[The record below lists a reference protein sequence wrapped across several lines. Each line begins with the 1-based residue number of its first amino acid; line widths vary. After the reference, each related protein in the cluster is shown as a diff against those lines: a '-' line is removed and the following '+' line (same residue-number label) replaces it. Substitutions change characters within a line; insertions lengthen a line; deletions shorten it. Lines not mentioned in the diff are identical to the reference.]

1 MADKV
6 NPNQT
11 GSYNFLP
18 RFYRSDANKKFIQAT
33 IDQLVQP
40 GTVKKINGYIGRQ
53 NSKATVG
60 PDLFIKAPSENRQDY
75 QLEPGITVKDSLD
88 NVTFFKDYQ
97 DYINQLGVFGSNTS
111 NHAILNSQEFY
122 SWNPHIDWDKIVNFQ
137 NYYWLP
143 NGPDLVKI
151 AGQQQEIVSTYTV
164 SLESQFDS
172 YEYVFTPNGLSRN
185 PTLRLFRGQ
194 TYIFDIA
201 SPGNPFSIKT
211 KRTSGSLDRYQ
222 TFDFNQFAIESG
234 TLTITIPF
242 DSPDVLYYVSESN
255 IDVGGVIQILSIDE
269 NTFIDVAADIVGKKT
284 YTLPSGD
291 KLTNGMLVKF
301 IGNVSPETYATSQ
314 FYVDGVGTA
323 ITLISKDSL
332 ELVSSYTLTESILFD
347 STAFDTDPFSDAT
360 SLASSIDYHVINR
373 SSLDKNPWTRYN
385 RWFHKDAIELSAK
398 INGNIA
404 KLDQNNRAIRP
415 ILEFD
420 AGLKL
425 FNYGTHAIR
434 DVELVDNFTIDV
446 FSTIEGAFGYNI
458 DGVPL
463 ANGQR
468 ILFTA
473 DTDSLV
479 QNKIFKV
486 EFIDVL
492 NLNSGSRQIHLVL
505 EDEPVDGDTVLV
517 KNGKINKGSSYW
529 FNGSVWNLSQ
539 QKYTTNQPPLFDIV
553 DNNSNSF
560 GDTTIYNGSTFK
572 GTKLFSYK
580 QGTGT
585 ADASLGF
592 ALSYKNINNIGDII
606 FNFNI
611 LTDAFQYKEISTV
624 IDAKTDTGYLMTISP
639 ATGIV
644 SYGNGWKTSLVTNV
658 QAAIRIYKN
667 SNKTNNFDIDIFEDA
682 SNLNDLQVRVYVNGI
697 RLDTNLWQIVSNLS
711 YKTVVLNTDIK
722 LTDILTIK
730 SYARQPINSNGY
742 YEIPINLQNN
752 PLNGTMA
759 DFTLG
764 EVIDHVSSI
773 VDNLPEFTGRFP
785 GASNLRDLGNVSAF
799 GTKFVQHSGPLSLSM
814 YHITSQSSN
823 AIRAV
828 EQARDDYSAFKR
840 NFISVIDTLSF
851 EFIDDTIAHVNAIL
865 KAINKDKPVT
875 GPYYFSDMTGCSA
888 YIVNHYNVIDY
899 RIKTYPV
906 TTVFDLV
913 ELSNRAVYVYLNDN
927 QLLYRKD
934 YDFSDQGFVVIK
946 AEIQNDDT
954 ISVYEYDST
963 DGCFIPQTPTKLG
976 IWPKYEPKIYRDT
989 TLNTDGDPAGRW
1001 MIQGHD
1007 GSHIL
1012 AYEDYRDDLILE
1024 LEKRIYNNIKIEY
1037 DPTIFDITDI
1047 LPSYIRETEFSLK
1060 EFNEIL
1066 SPQFYKWTS
1075 LVDRDFTKPLS
1086 FDKTNPLSF
1095 NYKEYVSPDG
1105 QFLPGY
1111 WRGIYRWIYDTD
1123 RPNICPWE
1131 MLGITVEPEWW
1142 QDVYG
1147 PAPYTS
1153 DNLIMWEDISKGLL
1167 KEPGKPPVELKKY
1180 IRTFLLDHIPVN
1192 NMGQLTDPFSSG
1204 FAQPPIMQSIRND
1217 FIFGDVSPVEAAW
1230 RRSSY
1235 YPFSFLISSLLLK
1248 PAQVFGL
1255 LLDRS
1260 RVIRNLTGQ
1269 LVYKDTGLRVTP
1281 SSILLPSTYTSTTRV
1296 QTSGIVN
1303 YIIDYILKDNLKS
1316 YSNYSYDLKNVFAQ
1330 LSYRIGAFTSKEKF
1344 NLLLDSR
1351 TPTAVGSVF
1360 VPPEDYNIILN
1371 SSSPIKKVVYSGVI
1385 ITKLEAGFEVKGYT
1399 KTQPLFKYYAWT
1411 QSSGE
1416 INVGGISESYTS
1428 WTLGSTYTAGK
1439 IVLYSSRFYRVKVSH
1454 TATTDFDLKYYS
1466 ALAALPVNGGT
1477 TVVSRILW
1485 DRDET
1490 ITVPYGTIFRSIQ
1503 ETYDFLIGYGEWLKD
1518 QGFIFDEYNNNLSA
1532 ITNWETSAKEFLF
1545 WTTQKWS
1552 TGQDKWNDW
1561 NPGAEIPHQS
1571 IVRYNG
1577 DYYQSLVTQAPN
1589 SIFNE
1594 SKFIKLDGLSTV
1606 GSSVI
1611 SLSPAAAKLTFATD
1625 LCVVEDIKN
1634 AFNGYEIYQVDGSPI
1649 ADAFIDSYR
1658 EDNAVSYTPRGQDG
1672 IFGASFYLIQKE
1684 QVVLLNNTTIF
1695 GDTVYNQESGY
1706 RQERIKVSG
1715 YVTINWNGSFSAPGF
1730 IFDQA
1735 KVSDWQPWT
1744 DYPLGEVVKYKEFY
1758 YSALTSLTGSLKFE
1772 STKWIKLATEP
1783 KPELL
1788 PNWTYKAAQFEDFYS
1803 LDSDNFDSG
1812 QQKMA
1817 QHLVGYQKR
1826 QYLEN
1831 IIQDDVSEFKFY
1843 QGMIAEKGTQNS
1855 LNKLFD
1861 VLSAEGQESL
1871 KFYEEWA
1878 IRVGQYGASSAFEN
1892 IEFNLD
1898 ESLFKNNPQGIELV
1912 QTVNSDTMDFIIRQ
1926 TPNDIYLKPLG
1937 YNNNPW
1943 PIVSNYKPYLRT
1955 AGFVRQDE
1963 VKVVLKTIDDI
1974 VNENIN
1980 DYVNGDYVWVGFEGR
1995 EWNVYRYTPYQA
2007 SVANATYTPGTT
2019 TLTIEM
2025 DRIVDLPVGSYIG
2038 VETGT
2043 FPGFYKIDSID
2054 ANLIKIVSKITGWVP
2069 YVANSY
2075 IRIFSLTTQLANHI
2089 DDIDSVLTKERLPN
2103 ELVWTKDS
2111 GDGKWATLR
2120 YNTVYSKSE
2129 IVNSFAVEGELFG
2142 RNMSINENGNVLV
2155 VSDTSGQLSLYTRAV
2170 PGVPWSKQD
2179 IIPVP
2184 LISADSPNPNLL
2196 EWANETSAFS
2206 VDGAWL
2212 AVGSPRSGSASTF
2225 YKGVYTGSSYSAGD
2239 LVKDNIDNKIYQAL
2253 VTTATQPSTTP
2264 LLWKEASLIE
2274 TSVDG
2279 TETGPVGQGVVTLFF
2294 KNSIGLYSLITTF
2307 TSPTPTMNEYF
2318 GSNLAFGNGVLFIT
2332 AANSTGRVYQ
2342 LDYDTRTK
2350 ATAFYN
2356 PVGSTGTTIKV
2367 DSTAGIESGMNI
2379 SGIGFTQNQEVI
2391 QVINS
2396 TTLKLSATPDGDP
2409 FGKLQFTVADWAY
2422 HDTTGINEG
2431 VSAGALFGNSLA
2443 VSKDSSTL
2451 VVSAPG
2457 TTQVGKVFVY
2467 KKISGSYTRTQTIT
2481 GTDVKFGNS
2490 ITVSDSGTYLGIS
2503 SILFDGELI
2512 DQGQVLVYTFS
2523 GSLYLS
2529 PVSITNTNPEQSELF
2544 GTKISFM
2551 NDYKTL
2557 VVYSASA
2564 DVVNPWILED
2574 NTTFDDNTTTFYLAK
2589 NIDSGRVD
2597 VYDKYANTWIFGE
2610 SMVSE
2615 LNSSDGYGYSIT
2627 VGANTIFISAPYAL
2641 DGLIKSG
2648 RIFTYGKKADTYSW
2662 NTLHKETDKIDL
2674 TQIKSAFLY
2683 NKTTNKLIT
2692 YLDVVD
2698 PGQGKIP
2705 GPAEQEIKFKTFYDP
2720 AVYSV
2725 GNSTV
2730 TVDDGIAWKKTQVG
2744 MLWWDLRTAKFI
2756 DSAVTDDSVYRNS
2769 TWNTLFP
2776 YASIDIYEWVET
2788 KLLPDEWNKLAD
2800 TEVGLAQGVSGV
2812 SLYGNTVYSL
2822 IKKYDTVGKIFK
2834 NTYYYWIKNKKTI
2847 PNTLDRHMSAQDV
2860 SSLIGNSR
2868 GQGYKYLALT
2878 SSNSFSLVN
2887 AKNDLENTDVVLSV
2901 EYWIAEHSNQNIHS
2915 QWKIVNDS
2923 NDTTLPATV
2932 EQKWIDS
2939 LCGKDTAGRLVPD
2952 PALPPKIKYGIENRP
2967 RQGMFI
2973 NRFEALKQFI
2983 ERINAA
2989 LITVQISGQ
2998 RDFNLLQSYEAEPSI
3013 NTGLYDTVLDTDAEL
3028 RFANVGSFLAPVV
3041 TPVVL
3046 NGAIVGINVVSSGR
3060 GYVIAP
3066 YFDIMGSGH
3075 GAKVRG
3081 IINIKGQITGAEIIN
3096 AGYGY
3101 NDDTT
3106 MSVRNY
3112 AVLVHSDT
3120 QALNS
3125 WSIYAYSPTT
3135 KVWSRLRSQSY
3146 DTRKY
3151 WSYTDWYDSGYSS
3164 YSVVDYSIET
3174 FSNLNALR
3182 VSIGQTVK
3190 IRTTSSGTWFILEKY
3205 ANSTSIDW
3213 TQSYKVVAQQ
3223 RGTIQFSSSLYLFT
3237 NTTYGYDG
3245 ELFDASIFDNSAST
3259 ELRNIIVSLKD
3270 KILTDTL
3277 KQTYLDLFFSSVR
3290 YAMSE
3295 QTYLDWI
3302 FKTSFIKAQHNV
3314 GELHQPSNYK
3324 NDNLED
3330 FEAYIA
3336 EVKPYRTQIREYI
3349 SNYTKLEPADLLVSD
3364 FDLQPAYE
3372 NGSITVVNANV
3383 VDDKLVYSNAN
3394 LNTYPWK
3401 NWLDNSSYNIT
3412 TIEIID
3418 NGSDYYLEPVVRFIS
3433 NSGSGAKARAFI
3445 SNGRV
3450 NRIVLLDPG
3459 TGYLSAPTI
3468 LIEGGLNLG
3477 GTSARAVAIIGNGT
3491 VRSQLIKMKFDRIT
3505 RTYFITQLEETETFI
3520 GTGSKLQ
3527 FALKWSPDI
3536 RVGKASVTVNGIDVL
3551 RDEYKLS
3558 KTKSTAKGYTSYNGS
3573 LILQSAP
3580 ASGAVVSVTYLKD
3593 WALLN
3598 AADRI
3603 QYYYNPETGQLGKDL
3618 SQLMTGVD
3626 YGGVIVDGLGFNV
3639 SQGWDS
3645 VPYFSER
3652 WDSVDPTF
3660 DDFITTTGAG
3670 DTEWQLQYVP
3680 AVNEQINIYHIPVG
3694 GTPIRLD
3701 DPYYGTPQQTNPL
3714 AIMLPII
3721 STGISSTFDA
3731 NTYDIAI
3738 PGTYVVGVGDT
3749 IIIRRSTSDGSIK
3762 PQEKDYDTALAGGDL
3777 AYSSATGLRAED
3789 ILVDGDG
3796 FVTPTSSPATE
3807 EVVPGQV
3814 FDSMAIKVFDKQY
3827 SASAKIDI
3835 DSQRADGSTLRFN
3848 LKQVPNSSQAI
3859 IVKVVDINSSVLQI
3873 VGVDYTV
3880 DYKDQQIVFVNP
3892 PYANKIVSIFTFG
3905 FSGENI
3911 LDIDYFEG
3919 NGTTLEFVTRAP
3931 WLTSLTSAVY
3941 INGMPAIYEA
3951 FKTDNTYDSPNRVG
3965 IRFGAAPDS
3974 GDLVTFV
3981 IVAGAEQ
3988 TFALTK
3994 TERILADGRE
4004 NINPGTL
4011 LPNGTSTYELV
4022 NKVGDALPMESN
4034 MIVRVDQQIL
4044 KGPTNSYYPIKSNR
4058 LTYVID
4064 PNRFAPYSLDVDQIF
4079 VFVDGNILE
4088 VGRDYTV
4095 DLSAI
4100 SVKIT
4105 RAVYDLYR
4113 NKKLIVNIKQE
4124 QGYTYVPAGGVNPT
4138 RIIFSDVYD
4147 NTNLIEVISS
4157 YKHDILDIERTNI
4170 TVNNTLSIT
4179 PDTVEYYA
4187 YAGITG
4193 GTIVLDRTVLSDS
4206 YVWITKNGLLL
4217 VPNIDYILTED
4228 KQVVKLTEHAY
4239 NGDEFQVITYSSNV
4253 LSAGIA
4259 YMQFKDMLNRDHF
4272 KRLSLNKQTQLV
4284 QPLRYNDLTIT
4295 VQDASNFDIPNP
4307 LKNKPGIVEIRGE
4320 RIEYF
4325 TINHNVED
4333 DIWVLGQL
4341 RRATLGTGAPMVHPI
4356 TSYVQ
4361 DIGPS
4366 ETIPYNNKVL
4376 AEQIISDGTT
4386 VVPVSFIPK
4395 LYPIKDAVTHE
4406 VLRQV
4411 PADVEVFVGGY
4422 PVDSEWAQGVSYTV
4436 GTIVTVGSYTYRCT
4450 TAHTSSL
4457 VFLNDSSKWQ
4467 FFIGN
4472 IRLRKDSYKVYNA
4485 NLAPDSP
4492 EGDITFAPEFAVNGT
4507 TAVINLTTP
4516 LQVGTQVT
4524 VVRRSGISWDSA
4536 VNLLDDNNSVASF
4549 LKATPGIWYV
4559 DNNKYENGPQGSSTF
4574 DSGAGTLDS
4583 INTTFDRG

>member
-33 IDQLVQP
+33 VDQLVQP
-40 GTVKKINGYIGRQ
+40 GTVKKVNGYIGRQ
-53 NSKATVG
+53 NSKATSG
-60 PDLFIKAPSENRQDY
+60 TDLFIQAASDERQHY
-75 QLEPGITVKDSLD
+75 QLEPGLTVKDPLD

-111 NHAILNSQEFY
+111 NHSILNSQEFY
-122 SWNPHIDWDKIVNFQ
+122 SWNPHIDWDKFVNFQ

-143 NGPDLVKI
+143 NGPDVIKI
-151 AGQQQEIVSTYTV
+151 AGQQQAIESTYTV
-164 SLESQFDS
+164 SLESEFNS

-194 TYIFDIA
+194 TYTFDIN

-211 KRTSGSLDRYQ
+211 KRSSGTLDRYH
-222 TFDFNQFAIESG
+222 TFDFNQAAIETG

-242 DSPDVLYYVSESN
+242 DAPDVLYYVSESD
-255 IDVGGVIQILSIDE
+255 IDVGGVIQILSIDQ
-269 NTFIDVAADIVGKKT
+269 NTFIDVNAEIIGKKT
-284 YTLPSGD
+284 YKLPSGD
-291 KLTNGMLVKF
+291 SLSNGMLVKF
-301 IGNVSPETYATSQ
+301 IGNVSPESYAASEY
-314 FYVDGVGTA
+314 YVEGVGTA
-323 ITLISKDSL
+323 ITLVDKNSL
-332 ELVSSYTLTESILFD
+332 ELISSYTLTESILFD
-347 STAFDTDPFSDAT
+347 STSFDTQPFSDAT

-373 SSLDKNPWTRYN
+373 SSVDKNPWTRYN
-385 RWFHKDAIELSAK
+385 RWFHKDAIEVSAK

-404 KLDQNNRAIRP
+404 RLDQNNRAIRP
-415 ILEFD
+415 ILEFN

-425 FNYGTHAIR
+425 FNFGTRAIR
-434 DVELVDNFTIDV
+434 DVDLVDNFTTDV
-446 FSTIEGAFGYNI
+446 FSIIEGTLGYNI

-479 QNKIFKV
+479 KNKIFKV
-486 EFIDVL
+486 EFLDLLHI
-492 NLNSGSRQIHLVL
+492 NSGSRQIHLVL
-505 EDEPVDGDTVLV
+505 EDEPTENDTVLV
-517 KNGKINKGSSYW
+517 KDGKINKGFSYW
-529 FNGSVWNLSQ
+529 FDGAAWNSAQ
-539 QKYTTNQPPLFDIV
+539 QKYTTNQAPLFDIV
-553 DNNSNSF
+553 DDNKISLGN
-560 GDTTIYNGSTFK
+560 TATYTGSSFK

-611 LTDAFQYKEISTV
+611 LTDTFQYKEVATI
-624 IDAKTDTGYLMTISP
+624 INAKIDTGYLTTVSP

-644 SYGNGWKTSLVTNV
+644 SYGNGWKKSVAKNV
-658 QAAIRIYKN
+658 QAAVRIYKN
-667 SNKTNNFDIDIFEDA
+667 SNKTNNFDIDIFEDVSA
-682 SNLNDLQVRVYVNGI
+682 LSDLQVKVYINGI
-697 RLDTNLWQIVSNLS
+697 RLDPAQWQVVSNVS
-711 YKTVVLNTDIK
+711 YKTVVLNNDIA
-722 LTDILTIK
+722 LTDVLTIK
-730 SYARQPINSNGY
+730 AYARQPVNGNGY

-752 PLNGTMA
+752 PLNGPMN

-764 EVIDHVSSI
+764 EVIDHVGSI
-773 VDNLPEFTGRFP
+773 VDNLPTFNGNFP
-785 GASNLRDLGNVSAF
+785 GASNLRDLGDVSDL

-814 YHITSQSSN
+814 YHITSHSSN
-823 AIRAV
+823 VIRGV

-840 NFISVIDTLSF
+840 NFVSIIDNLGVDF
-851 EFIDDTIAHVNAIL
+851 VNDTIAHVNAIL
-865 KAINKDKPVT
+865 KAINKDKPTT
-875 GPYYFSDMTGCSA
+875 GPYYFSDMVGCSA

-906 TTVFDLV
+906 TSVFDITK
-913 ELSNRAVYVYLNDN
+913 LSHRAVYVYLNN
-927 QLLYRKD
+927 IQLIYGKD
-934 YDFSDQGFVVIK
+934 YEFSDQGFVVIK

-976 IWPKYEPKIYRDT
+976 IWPKYEPKIYIDT
-989 TLNTDGDPAGRW
+989 TLNVPNGRL

-1007 GSHIL
+1007 GSHVL
-1012 AYEDYRDDLILE
+1012 AYGDYRDDLILE
-1024 LEKRIYNNIKIEY
+1024 LEKRIFNNIKIEY

-1047 LPSYIRETEFSLK
+1047 APSYIRETEFNLT

-1095 NYKEYVSPDG
+1095 NYREYVSPDG
-1105 QFLPGY
+1105 RFLPGY
-1111 WRGIYRWIYDTD
+1111 WRGIYRWVYDTD

-1131 MLGITVEPEWW
+1131 MLGITIEPTWW

-1153 DNLIMWEDISKGLL
+1153 DNLVMWEDISKGLL
-1167 KEPGKPPVELKKY
+1167 KEPGKPAVELKKY
-1180 IRTFLLDHIPVN
+1180 IRSFLLDNIPVN
-1192 NMGQLTDPFSSG
+1192 EVGDLLDPFATG
-1204 FAQPPIMQSIRND
+1204 FAQPPVMQSIRND
-1217 FIFGDVSPVEAAW
+1217 FVFGDVSPVEAAW
-1230 RRSSY
+1230 RRSSH
-1235 YPFSFLISSLLLK
+1235 YPFSFLITALLLK
-1248 PAQVFGL
+1248 PAQIFGL

-1260 RVIRNLTGQ
+1260 RVVRNLTGQ
-1269 LVYKDTGLRVTP
+1269 LVYKDTGLRITP
-1281 SSILLPSTYTSTTRV
+1281 SSIVLPSTYTSTTRI

-1303 YIIDYILKDNLKS
+1303 YIVDYILKDNLKS
-1316 YSNYSYDLKNVFAQ
+1316 YASYSYDLKNIFAQ

-1351 TPTAVGSVF
+1351 TPTSVGSVF

-1371 SSSPIKKVVYSGVI
+1371 SSSPVKKVIYSGVI
-1385 ITKLEAGFEVKGYT
+1385 ITKLDAGFEVKGYS
-1399 KTQPLFKYYAWT
+1399 KTYPLFKYYAWT
-1411 QSSGE
+1411 QSGGE
-1416 INVGGISESYTS
+1416 INVGGISESYTT
-1428 WTLGSTYTAGK
+1428 WTSGATYTGGK
-1439 IVLYSSRFYRVKVSH
+1439 IILHTGRFYRVKVSH
-1454 TATTDFDLKYYS
+1454 TATADFDLQYYS
-1466 ALAALPVNGGT
+1466 ALASLPINGGQT
-1477 TVVSRILW
+1477 AVSRIRW
-1485 DRDET
+1485 DRDDA
-1490 ITVPYGTIFRSIQ
+1490 ITVPYGTIFRSVQ
-1503 ETYDFLIGYGEWLKD
+1503 ETYDFLVGYGEWLKD
-1518 QGFIFDEYNNNLSA
+1518 QGFIFDDYNSNLTA

-1561 NPGAEIPHQS
+1561 NPNAEIPLHT

-1577 DYYQSLVTQAPN
+1577 DYYQSLVTQSPN
-1589 SIFNE
+1589 SIFDE
-1594 SKFIKLDGLSTV
+1594 SKFVKLEGLSTV

-1611 SLSPAAAKLTFATD
+1611 SLSPSAAKLTFSTN
-1625 LCVVEDIKN
+1625 LCVVEDIRN
-1634 AFNGYEIYQVDGSPI
+1634 SFNGYEVYQVDGSPI

-1695 GDTVYNQESGY
+1695 GDTIYNQESGY

-1715 YVTINWNGSFSAPGF
+1715 YVTTGWNGSFSAPGF

-1735 KVSDWQPWT
+1735 KISDWQPWT

-1758 YSALTSLTGSLKFE
+1758 YSALSSLTGSLKFE
-1772 STKWIKLATEP
+1772 STNWIKLANKPT
-1783 KPELL
+1783 PELL
-1788 PNWTYKAAQFEDFYS
+1788 PNWTYKAAQFQDFYS
-1803 LDSDNFDSG
+1803 LDSDNFDAG

-1843 QGMIAEKGTQNS
+1843 QGMITEKGTQNS

-1878 IRVGQYGASSAFEN
+1878 VRVGQYGASSAFEN

-1912 QTVNSDTMDFIIRQ
+1912 QTINPDNIDFIIRQ

-1937 YNNNPW
+1937 YNSNPW
-1943 PIVSNYKPYLRT
+1943 PLVSDYTPYLRS

-1963 VKVVLKTIDDI
+1963 VKVVLKSIDDI
-1974 VNENIN
+1974 VNENVAN
-1980 DYVNGDYVWVGFEGR
+1980 YANGDYVWVGFEGR
-1995 EWNVYRYTPYQA
+1995 EWNVYRYTPYNA
-2007 SVANATYTPGTT
+2007 YVVNATYTSSTSV
-2019 TLTIEM
+2019 LTIQM
-2025 DRIVDLPVGSYIG
+2025 DRLVTLPVGSYIG

-2054 ANLIKIVSKITGWVP
+2054 ASSINIIVNIPGWKP
-2069 YVANSY
+2069 YVDGTY
-2075 IRIFSLTTQLANHI
+2075 IRIFSLRTQLAEHI
-2089 DDIDSVLTKERLPN
+2089 DDIDNVLTKERLPN
-2103 ELVWTKDS
+2103 ELVWTKNS
-2111 GDGKWATLR
+2111 GDGKWATLQ
-2120 YNTVYSKSE
+2120 YNTVYSQSE
-2129 IVNSFAVEGELFG
+2129 IINSFPVDGALFG
-2142 RNMSINENGNVLV
+2142 RNVSTNQDANVML
-2155 VSDTSGQLSLYTRAV
+2155 VSDTSGQMSLYGKAV
-2170 PGVPWSKQD
+2170 PGVPWTKKD
-2179 IIPVP
+2179 IIPAP
-2184 LISADSPNPNLL
+2184 LISAAQPNPNSP
-2196 EWANETSAFS
+2196 EQVNEISIFS
-2206 VDGAWL
+2206 PDGAWL
-2212 AVGSPRSGSASTF
+2212 AIGSPRAGSASTF
-2225 YKGVYTGSSYSAGD
+2225 YKGTYNGSSYVAGN
-2239 LVKDNIDNKIYQAL
+2239 LVKDSINNKIYKAL
-2253 VTTATQPSTTP
+2253 ATTNTQPSTHP
-2264 LLWKEASLIE
+2264 LFWKEASLIE
-2274 TSVDG
+2274 TSLDG
-2279 TETGPVGQGVVTLFF
+2279 TETGPDGQGVVTLFF
-2294 KNSIGLYSLITTF
+2294 KNSIGLYSLISTF
-2307 TSPTPTMNEYF
+2307 TSPSPTMNENF
-2318 GSNLAFGNGVLFIT
+2318 GSNMSFGSNVLFIT
-2332 AANSTGRVYQ
+2332 AGDDTGRVYQ
-2342 LDYDTRTK
+2342 LDYATRVN

-2356 PVGSTGTTIKV
+2356 PVGSLGTTIKV
-2367 DSTAGIESGMNI
+2367 DSTVGIEPGMNI
-2379 SGIGFTQNQEVI
+2379 SGIGFTKNQEVVEI
-2391 QVINS
+2391 INS
-2396 TTLKLSATPDGDP
+2396 TTLKISEAPDGDP
-2409 FGKLQFTVADWAY
+2409 FGKLQFTVTGWAY
-2422 HDTTGINEG
+2422 HNTVGFNQG
-2431 VSAGALFGNSLA
+2431 VSSGALFGDSLT

-2457 TTQVGKVFVY
+2457 ITQVGQVFVY
-2467 KKISGSYTRTQTIT
+2467 KNTGGPFTLSQTIT
-2481 GTDVKFGNS
+2481 GADTKFGNS
-2490 ITVSDSGTYLGIS
+2490 ITISDSATYLAIS
-2503 SILFDGELI
+2503 SIRYDGDLI
-2512 DQGQVLVYTFS
+2512 DQGEILVYNYD
-2523 GSLYLS
+2523 GSQYSS

-2557 VVYSASA
+2557 VVYSSTA
-2564 DVVNPWILED
+2564 DNTNQWLLKD
-2574 NTTFDDNTTTFYLAK
+2574 NTTFDDSTTTFYLAK

-2610 SMVSE
+2610 SLVSDLTSAE
-2615 LNSSDGYGYSIT
+2615 GYGYSLA
-2627 VGANTIFISAPYAL
+2627 VGSNTIFISAPYAM
-2641 DGLIKSG
+2641 DGMIKSG
-2648 RIFTYGKKADTYSW
+2648 RIFTYSKKADTYSW
-2662 NTLHKETDKIDL
+2662 NVLHKETDKVDL
-2674 TQIKSAFLY
+2674 TKIKSAFLY

-2698 PGQGKIP
+2698 PVQGKIP

-2720 AVYSV
+2720 AVYSL
-2725 GNSTV
+2725 GDSTV
-2730 TVDDGIAWKKTQVG
+2730 TVDDGIAWKKSQVG

-2756 DSAVTDDSVYRNS
+2756 DSAVTDDPVYRNS

-2788 KLLPDEWNKLAD
+2788 KLLPAEWNKLAD
-2800 TEVGLAQGVSGV
+2800 TEIGLAQGVSGT
-2812 SLYGNTVYSL
+2812 SLYGNNVYS
-2822 IKKYDTVGKIFK
+2822 IVKTYDTVGKIFK
-2834 NTYYYWIKNKKTI
+2834 NTYYYWVKNKKTI

-2860 SSLIGNSR
+2860 SSLISNTR

-2887 AKNDLENTDVVLSV
+2887 VKNDLMHTDVVLSV
-2901 EYWIAEHSNQNIHS
+2901 EYWIADHGTENIHS
-2915 QWKIVNDS
+2915 QWKIIND
-2923 NDTTLPATV
+2923 NIDTKLPATI

-2939 LCGKDTAGRLVPD
+2939 LCGKDLAGRLVPD
-2952 PALPPKIKYGIENRP
+2952 TALPPKIKYGIENRP
-2967 RQGMFI
+2967 RQGMFV

-2983 ERINAA
+2983 ERVNAA
-2989 LITVQISGQ
+2989 LIAVQISGQ
-2998 RDFNLLQSYEAEPSI
+2998 RDFNLLNSYEAEPSI
-3013 NTGLYDTVLDTDAEL
+3013 NTGLYDEVLDTDVEL
-3028 RFANVGSFLAPVV
+3028 RFANVGSFVAPVI
-3041 TPVVL
+3041 TPIIM
-3046 NGAIVGINVVSSGR
+3046 NGSIVDINVVSSGR
-3060 GYVIAP
+3060 GYFVAP
-3066 YFDIMGSGH
+3066 YIDVVGAGT
-3075 GAKVRG
+3075 GAKVRA
-3081 IINIKGQITGAEIIN
+3081 IINIKGQITGAKIVN

-3101 NDDTT
+3101 GDDTSL
-3106 MSVRNY
+3106 SVRNY
-3112 AVLVHSDT
+3112 SVLVHSDT
-3120 QALNS
+3120 QALSS
-3125 WSIYAYSPTT
+3125 WSIYGYNTST

-3151 WSYTDWYDSGYSS
+3151 WSYTDWYASGYSA

-3174 FSNLNALR
+3174 FSDLNALK

-3223 RGTIQFSSSLYLFT
+3223 NGTIQFSSTLYSFS
-3237 NTTYGYDG
+3237 NTTYGFDG
-3245 ELFDASIFDNSAST
+3245 ELFDASIYDNSAST
-3259 ELRNIIVSLKD
+3259 ELRNIIVSLKNN
-3270 KILTDTL
+3270 ILVDTL
-3277 KQTYLDLFFSSVR
+3277 KQTYLDLFFASVR

-3314 GELHQPSNYK
+3314 GELRQPSNYK
-3324 NDNLED
+3324 NDNLSD
-3330 FEAYIA
+3330 FESYIA

-3349 SNYTKLEPADLLVSD
+3349 SNYTRLEPAKLSVSD

-3372 NGSITVVNANV
+3372 NGAVTVVNAKV
-3383 VDDKLVYSNAN
+3383 VNEQLVYDDAN
-3394 LNTYPWK
+3394 LEAYPWK
-3401 NWLDNSSYNIT
+3401 NWLDNSSYQVT
-3412 TIEIID
+3412 SIELID
-3418 NGSDYYLEPVVRFIS
+3418 NGSDYHLEPVVRFIS
-3433 NSGSGAKARAFI
+3433 KSGSGAKARAFI
-3445 SNGRV
+3445 TNGRV

-3459 TGYLSAPTI
+3459 SGYLSAPTI
-3468 LIEGGLNLG
+3468 LIEGGLNKG
-3477 GTSARAVAIIGNGT
+3477 GTAAKAVAIIGNGA

-3520 GTGSKLQ
+3520 GTGSRLQ
-3527 FALKWSPDI
+3527 FSLKWSPDV
-3536 RVGKASVTVNGIDVL
+3536 RVGKSSVTVNGIDVL
-3551 RDEYKLS
+3551 RDDYKLA

-3573 LILQSAP
+3573 LILTSAP
-3580 ASGAVVSVTYLKD
+3580 AKGSVVSVTYLKD

-3618 SQLMTGVD
+3618 AQLMTGVD

-3660 DDFITTTGAG
+3660 DDFITTVHAN
-3670 DTEWQLQYVP
+3670 DTHWQLQYVP
-3680 AVNEQINIYHIPVG
+3680 AQNEQINIYHIPLN

-3701 DPYYGTPQQTNPL
+3701 DPHYGTPQQTNQL

-3721 STGISSTFDA
+3721 STGISSTPDA
-3731 NTYDIAI
+3731 NTYDISI
-3738 PGTYVVGVGDT
+3738 PGTYHVGEGDT

-3762 PQEKDYDTALAGGDL
+3762 PQEKDYDTALAGGDM

-3789 ILVDGDG
+3789 IIVDGDG

-3814 FDSMAIKVFDKQY
+3814 FDAMAIKVFDKPY
-3827 SASAKIDI
+3827 SASANIDI
-3835 DSQRADGSTLRFN
+3835 DSHRADGSTVRFN

-3859 IVKVVDINSSVLQI
+3859 IVKVVDVNSSILQT

-3905 FSGENI
+3905 FSGQNI

-3919 NGTTLEFVTRAP
+3919 NGKTLEFVTRAP
-3931 WLTSLTSAVY
+3931 WIKNLTSAVY
-3941 INGMPAIYEA
+3941 VNGIPAVSEI

-3965 IRFGAAPDS
+3965 IRFGTAPDS

-3981 IVAGAEQ
+3981 IVAGSEQ

-3994 TERILADGRE
+3994 TEVILADGRE
-4004 NINPGTL
+4004 NTDPVTH

-4022 NKVGDALPMESN
+4022 NKVGDALPAESN
-4034 MIVRVDQQIL
+4034 MLVRVDQQIL
-4044 KGPTNSYYPIKSNR
+4044 KGPTNSYYIIKSNR

-4064 PNRFAPYSLDVDQIF
+4064 PNRFAPYTLDVADIF
-4079 VFVDGNILE
+4079 VFVEGTILE
-4088 VGRDYTV
+4088 VGTDYTV
-4095 DLSAI
+4095 DLSVI
-4100 SVKIT
+4100 SVKINRRT
-4105 RAVYDLYR
+4105 YDLYKG
-4113 NKKLIVNIKQE
+4113 KKLVVNIKQK
-4124 QGYTYVPAGGVNPT
+4124 QGYTYVPASGINPAK
-4138 RIIFSDVYD
+4138 IIFSNVYN
-4147 NTNLIEVISS
+4147 NTNHIEVISS

-4170 TVNNTLSIT
+4170 TVNNELTIT

-4193 GTIVLDRTVLSDS
+4193 GTIVLDKTVISDS
-4206 YVWITKNGLLL
+4206 YVWITKNGSLL
-4217 VPNIDYILTED
+4217 VPNIDYILSED
-4228 KQVVKLTEHAY
+4228 KQVIKLTENAY
-4239 NGDEFQVITYSSNV
+4239 NADEFQIITYSSNV
-4253 LSAGIA
+4253 LRAGIA

-4284 QPLRYNDLTIT
+4284 QPLKYNDITIK

-4307 LKNKPGIVEIRGE
+4307 AKNKPGIIEIRGE

-4325 TINHNVED
+4325 TINH
-4333 DIWVLGQL
+4333 DIQNDVWVLGQL
-4341 RRATLGTGAPMVHPI
+4341 RRATLGTGAPLVHPI

-4366 ETIPYNNKVL
+4366 ETIPYNNKVI

-4386 VVPVSFIPK
+4386 VVPVSFVPK
-4395 LYPIKDAVTHE
+4395 LYPIKDSVTHR

-4422 PVDSEWAQGVSYTV
+4422 PVDSEWAQGIVYTI

-4450 TAHTSSL
+4450 TAHTSSS
-4457 VFLNDSSKWQ
+4457 VFLNDSSNWQ

-4485 NLAPDSP
+4485 NIAPDSP
-4492 EGDITFAPEFAVNGT
+4492 EGDVNFDPEFAVDGT

-4516 LQVGTQVT
+4516 LVAGTQVT
-4524 VVRRSGISWDSA
+4524 VVRRSGIAWDST
-4536 VNLLDDNNSVASF
+4536 VNLLEDNNSVAEF

-4559 DNNKYENGPQGSSTF
+4559 DNNKYENGQQGSSTF

>member
-33 IDQLVQP
+33 VDQLVQP
-40 GTVKKINGYIGRQ
+40 GTVKKVNGYIGRQ
-53 NSKATVG
+53 NSKATSG
-60 PDLFIKAPSENRQDY
+60 ADLFVQAASDERQHY
-75 QLEPGITVKDSLD
+75 QLEPGLTVKDPLD

-97 DYINQLGVFGSNTS
+97 DYINQLGVFGSNIS
-111 NHAILNSQEFY
+111 NHSILNSQEFY
-122 SWNPHIDWDKIVNFQ
+122 SWNPHIDWDKFVNFQ

-143 NGPDLVKI
+143 NGPDVIKI
-151 AGQQQEIVSTYTV
+151 AGQQQAIESTYTV
-164 SLESQFDS
+164 SLESEFNS

-194 TYIFDIA
+194 TYTFDIN

-211 KRTSGSLDRYQ
+211 KRSSGTLDRYH
-222 TFDFNQFAIESG
+222 TFDFNQAAIETG

-242 DSPDVLYYVSESN
+242 DAPNVLYYVSESD
-255 IDVGGVIQILSIDE
+255 IDVGGVIQILSIDQ
-269 NTFIDVAADIVGKKT
+269 NTFIDVNAEIIGKKT
-284 YTLPSGD
+284 YKLPSGD
-291 KLTNGMLVKF
+291 SLSNGMLVKF
-301 IGNVSPETYATSQ
+301 IGNVSPELYSGSEY
-314 FYVDGVGTA
+314 YVEGVGTA
-323 ITLISKDSL
+323 ITLIDKNSL
-332 ELVSSYTLTESILFD
+332 ELISSYTLTESILFD
-347 STAFDTDPFSDAT
+347 STSFDTQPFSDAT

-385 RWFHKDAIELSAK
+385 RWFHKDAIEISAK

-404 KLDQNNRAIRP
+404 RLDQNNRAIRP
-415 ILEFD
+415 ILEFN

-425 FNYGTHAIR
+425 FNFGTRAIR
-434 DVELVDNFTIDV
+434 DIDLVDNFTTDV
-446 FSTIEGAFGYNI
+446 FSTIEGTFGYNI
-458 DGVPL
+458 DGVSL

-479 QNKIFKV
+479 KNKIFKV
-486 EFIDVL
+486 EFLDLLHI
-492 NLNSGSRQIHLVL
+492 NSGSRQIHLVL
-505 EDEPVDGDTVLV
+505 EDEPNENDTVIV
-517 KNGKINKGSSYW
+517 KDGKTNKGFSYW
-529 FNGSVWNLSQ
+529 FDGSAWHSAQ
-539 QKYTTNQPPLFDIV
+539 QKYTTNQAPLFDIV
-553 DNNSNSF
+553 DDNKISLGNSA
-560 GDTTIYNGSTFK
+560 TYTGSSFK

-580 QGTGT
+580 QGTGI

-592 ALSYKNINNIGDII
+592 ALSHKNINNIGDII

-611 LTDAFQYKEISTV
+611 LTDTFQYKEVATIV
-624 IDAKTDTGYLMTISP
+624 NAKIDTGYLTTVSP

-644 SYGNGWKTSLVTNV
+644 SYGNGWKKSIAKNV
-658 QAAIRIYKN
+658 QAAVRIYKN
-667 SNKTNNFDIDIFEDA
+667 SNKTNNFDIDIFEDVSA
-682 SNLNDLQVRVYVNGI
+682 LSDLKVKVYINGI
-697 RLDTNLWQIVSNLS
+697 RLDPAQWQVVSNVS
-711 YKTVVLNTDIK
+711 YKTVVLNNDIA
-722 LTDILTIK
+722 LTDVLTIK
-730 SYARQPINSNGY
+730 AYARQPINTNGY

-752 PLNGTMA
+752 PLNGSMQ

-773 VDNLPEFTGRFP
+773 VDNLSDFNGNFP
-785 GASNLRDLGNVSAF
+785 GASNLRDLGDVSAL

-823 AIRAV
+823 VIRAI

-840 NFISVIDTLSF
+840 NFVSIVDKLGVDF
-851 EFIDDTIAHVNAIL
+851 VDDTIAHVNSIL
-865 KAINKDKPVT
+865 KAINKDKPT
-875 GPYYFSDMTGCSA
+875 TSPYYFSDMIGCSA

-906 TTVFDLV
+906 TSVFDITK
-913 ELSNRAVYVYLNDN
+913 LSHRAVYVYLNST
-927 QLLYRKD
+927 QLIYGKD
-934 YDFSDQGFVVIK
+934 YEFSDQGFVVIK
-946 AEIQNDDT
+946 AEIHNDDT

-976 IWPKYEPKIYRDT
+976 IWPKYEPKIYLDT
-989 TLNTDGDPAGRW
+989 TLNTPNGRL

-1007 GSHIL
+1007 GSHVL
-1012 AYEDYRDDLILE
+1012 AYGDYRDDLILE
-1024 LEKRIYNNIKIEY
+1024 LEKRIFNNIKVDY

-1047 LPSYIRETEFSLK
+1047 APSYIRETEFNLT

-1095 NYKEYVSPDG
+1095 NWREYTSPDG
-1105 QFLPGY
+1105 RFLPGY
-1111 WRGIYRWIYDTD
+1111 WRGIYRWVYDTD

-1131 MLGITVEPEWW
+1131 MLGITIEPTWW

-1147 PAPYTS
+1147 PAPYTR
-1153 DNLIMWEDISKGLL
+1153 DNLVMWEDISKGLL
-1167 KEPGKPPVELKKY
+1167 KEPGKPAVELKKY
-1180 IRTFLLDHIPVN
+1180 IRSFLLENIPVN
-1192 NMGQLTDPFSSG
+1192 EVGDLLDPFASG
-1204 FAQPPIMQSIRND
+1204 FVQPPIMQSIRND
-1217 FIFGDVSPVEAAW
+1217 FVFGDVSPVETAW
-1230 RRSSY
+1230 RRSSH
-1235 YPFSFLISSLLLK
+1235 YPFSFLITSLLLK
-1248 PAQVFGL
+1248 PAQIFGL

-1260 RVIRNLTGQ
+1260 RVVRNLTGQ
-1269 LVYKDTGLRVTP
+1269 LVYKDTGLRLTP
-1281 SSILLPSTYTSTTRV
+1281 ATIVLPSTYTSTTRV

-1303 YIIDYILKDNLKS
+1303 YIVDYILKDNLKS
-1316 YSNYSYDLKNVFAQ
+1316 YTSYSYDLKNIFAQ

-1344 NLLLDSR
+1344 NFLLDSR
-1351 TPTAVGSVF
+1351 TPTSVGSVF

-1371 SSSPIKKVVYSGVI
+1371 SSSPVKKVIYSGVI
-1385 ITKLEAGFEVKGYT
+1385 ITKLDTGFEVKGYS
-1399 KTQPLFKYYAWT
+1399 KTFPLFKYYAWT
-1411 QSSGE
+1411 QSGGD
-1416 INVGGISESYTS
+1416 INVGGISESYTT
-1428 WTLGSTYTAGK
+1428 WTSGATYTGGK
-1439 IVLYSSRFYRVKVSH
+1439 IVLHSGRFYRVKVSH
-1454 TATTDFDLKYYS
+1454 TATADFDLQYYS
-1466 ALAALPVNGGT
+1466 ALASLPINGGQNA
-1477 TVVSRILW
+1477 VSRILW
-1485 DRDET
+1485 DREDAV
-1490 ITVPYGTIFRSIQ
+1490 TVPYGTIFRSVQ
-1503 ETYDFLIGYGEWLKD
+1503 ETYDFLVGYGEWLKD
-1518 QGFIFDEYNNNLSA
+1518 QGFIFDDYNNNLTA

-1561 NPGAEIPHQS
+1561 NPNSNIPVHA

-1577 DYYQSLVTQAPN
+1577 DYYQSLVTQDPN
-1589 SIFNE
+1589 PIFDE
-1594 SKFIKLDGLSTV
+1594 TKFIKLEGLSTV

-1611 SLSPAAAKLTFATD
+1611 SLSPAAAKLTFSTN
-1625 LCVVEDIKN
+1625 LCVVEDIRN
-1634 AFNGYEIYQVDGSPI
+1634 SFNGYEVYQVDGSPI

-1695 GDTVYNQESGY
+1695 GDTIYNQESGY

-1715 YVTINWNGSFSAPGF
+1715 YVTTGWNGSFSAPGF

-1735 KVSDWQPWT
+1735 KITDWQPWT
-1744 DYPLGEVVKYKEFY
+1744 DYSLGEVVKYKEFY
-1758 YSALTSLTGSLKFE
+1758 YGALSSLVGSLKFE
-1772 STKWIKLATEP
+1772 STNWIKLTK
-1783 KPELL
+1783 KPTPQLL

-1803 LDSDNFDSG
+1803 LDSDNFDAG

-1843 QGMIAEKGTQNS
+1843 QGMITEKGTQNS

-1878 IRVGQYGASSAFEN
+1878 VRVGQYGASSAFEN

-1912 QTVNSDTMDFIIRQ
+1912 QTINPDNIDFIIRQ
-1926 TPNDIYLKPLG
+1926 IPNDIYLKPLG
-1937 YNNNPW
+1937 YNSNPW
-1943 PIVSNYKPYLRT
+1943 PLVSNYTPYLRS

-1963 VKVVLKTIDDI
+1963 VKVVLKSIDNI
-1974 VNENIN
+1974 VNENVAN
-1980 DYVNGDYVWVGFEGR
+1980 YSNGDYVWVGFEGR
-1995 EWNVYRYTPYQA
+1995 EWNVYRYTPYNA
-2007 SVANATYTPGTT
+2007 SVVNVTYTSITN
-2019 TLTIEM
+2019 TLTIQM
-2025 DRIVDLPVGSYIG
+2025 DRLVTLPVGSYIG

-2054 ANLIKIVSKITGWVP
+2054 ASIINIIATIPGWSP
-2069 YVANSY
+2069 YISGTY
-2075 IRIFSLTTQLANHI
+2075 IRIFSLTSQLAEHI
-2089 DDIDSVLTKERLPN
+2089 DDIDTVLAKERLPN
-2103 ELVWTKDS
+2103 ELVWTKNS

-2120 YNTVYSKSE
+2120 YNTVYSQSE
-2129 IVNSFAVEGELFG
+2129 IINSFAVDGALFG
-2142 RNMSINENGNVLV
+2142 RNMSTNQDATVML
-2155 VSDTSGQLSLYTRAV
+2155 VSDTSGQMSLYGKAV
-2170 PGVPWSKQD
+2170 PGVPWTKKD
-2179 IIPVP
+2179 IIPAP
-2184 LISADSPNPNLL
+2184 LISAIQPTPNPP
-2196 EWANETSAFS
+2196 ESVNEISVFS
-2206 VDGAWL
+2206 SDGAWL
-2212 AVGSPRSGSASTF
+2212 AIGSPRASSASTF
-2225 YKGVYTGSSYSAGD
+2225 YKGLFNGSNYAVGN
-2239 LVKDNIDNKIYQAL
+2239 LVKDTLNSKIYKAL
-2253 VTTATQPSTTP
+2253 AATNTQPSTHP
-2264 LLWKEASLIE
+2264 LLWKEAGLIE
-2274 TSVDG
+2274 TSLDG
-2279 TETGPVGQGVVTLFF
+2279 TETGPSGQGVVTLFY
-2294 KNSIGLYSLITTF
+2294 KNSIGLYSLIATF
-2307 TSPTPTMNEYF
+2307 TSPSPTMNEKF
-2318 GSNLAFGNGVLFIT
+2318 GSNMAFGNDVLFIT
-2332 AANSTGRVYQ
+2332 AGNNTGKVYQ
-2342 LDYDTRTK
+2342 LDYATRVN

-2356 PVGSTGTTIKV
+2356 PVGSLGTTIKV
-2367 DSTAGIESGMNI
+2367 DSTVGVEPGMYIN
-2379 SGIGFTQNQEVI
+2379 GIGFTKNQEVVEI
-2391 QVINS
+2391 INS
-2396 TTLKLSATPDGDP
+2396 TTLKISQAPGSDP
-2409 FGKLQFTVADWAY
+2409 FGKLQFTVAGWAY
-2422 HDTTGINEG
+2422 HDTVGFNQG
-2431 VSAGALFGNSLA
+2431 VSSGALFGDSLA

-2457 TTQVGKVFVY
+2457 ITQVGQVFVY
-2467 KKISGSYTRTQTIT
+2467 KNTGGTFILSQTIT
-2481 GTDVKFGNS
+2481 GADTKFGNS
-2490 ITVSDSGTYLGIS
+2490 ITISDSATYLAIS
-2503 SILFDGELI
+2503 SIRYDGELI
-2512 DQGQVLVYTFS
+2512 DQGEILVYNYD
-2523 GSLYLS
+2523 GSQYSS
-2529 PVSITNTNPEQSELF
+2529 PVSIKNTNPEQSELF

-2557 VVYSASA
+2557 VVYSSTA
-2564 DVVNPWILED
+2564 DNTNPWLLKD
-2574 NTTFDDNTTTFYLAK
+2574 NTTFDDSTTTFYLAK

-2597 VYDKYANTWIFGE
+2597 VYDKYANTWLFGE
-2610 SMVSE
+2610 S
-2615 LNSSDGYGYSIT
+2615 LASDLTSAEGYGYSLA
-2627 VGANTIFISAPYAL
+2627 VGSDTIFISAPYAI
-2641 DGLIKSG
+2641 DGLVKSG
-2648 RIFTYGKKADTYSW
+2648 RIFVYSKQADTYSW
-2662 NTLHKETDKIDL
+2662 NVLHKETDKVDL
-2674 TQIKSAFLY
+2674 TKIKSAFLY

-2698 PGQGKIP
+2698 PVQGKIP

-2720 AVYSV
+2720 AVYSL
-2725 GNSTV
+2725 GDSTV
-2730 TVDDGIAWKKTQVG
+2730 TADDGIAWKKSQVG

-2756 DSAVTDDSVYRNS
+2756 DSAVTDDPVYRNS

-2788 KLLPDEWNKLAD
+2788 KLLPAEWNKLAD
-2800 TEVGLAQGVSGV
+2800 TEIGLAQGISGT
-2812 SLYGNTVYSL
+2812 SLYGNNVHSVVKT
-2822 IKKYDTVGKIFK
+2822 YDTVGKIFK
-2834 NTYYYWIKNKKTI
+2834 NTYYYWVKNKKTI
-2847 PNTLDRHMSAQDV
+2847 PNTSDRHMSAQDV
-2860 SSLIGNSR
+2860 SSLISNTR

-2887 AKNDLENTDVVLSV
+2887 VKNDLMHTDVVLSV
-2901 EYWIAEHSNQNIHS
+2901 EYWIADHGTENIHS
-2915 QWKIVNDS
+2915 QWKIIND
-2923 NDTTLPATV
+2923 NIDTKLPATI

-2939 LCGKDTAGRLVPD
+2939 LCGKDLAGRLVPD
-2952 PALPPKIKYGIENRP
+2952 TALPPKIKYGIENRP
-2967 RQGMFI
+2967 RQGMFV

-2983 ERINAA
+2983 ERVNTA
-2989 LITVQISGQ
+2989 LIAVQISGQ
-2998 RDFNLLQSYEAEPSI
+2998 RNFNLLNSYEAEPSI
-3013 NTGLYDTVLDTDAEL
+3013 NTGLYDEVLDTDSEL
-3028 RFANVGSFLAPVV
+3028 RFANVGSFVAPVI
-3041 TPVVL
+3041 TPTIV
-3046 NGAIVGINVVSSGR
+3046 NGSIVGVNVVSSGR
-3060 GYVIAP
+3060 GYFIAP
-3066 YFDIMGSGH
+3066 YIDIT
-3075 GAKVRG
+3075 GAGNAAKIKA
-3081 IINIKGQITGAEIIN
+3081 IINLKGQITGAKIIN

-3101 NDDTT
+3101 GDDTSL
-3106 MSVRNY
+3106 SVRSY
-3112 AVLVHSDT
+3112 SVLVHSDT
-3120 QALNS
+3120 QALGS
-3125 WSIYAYSPTT
+3125 WSIYGYNTST

-3151 WSYTDWYDSGYSS
+3151 WSYTDWYASGYSA

-3174 FSNLNALR
+3174 FSDLNALK

-3223 RGTIQFSSSLYLFT
+3223 NGTIQFSSTLYSFS
-3237 NTTYGYDG
+3237 NTTYGFDG
-3245 ELFDASIFDNSAST
+3245 ELFDASIYDNSAST
-3259 ELRNIIVSLKD
+3259 ELRNIIVSLKNN
-3270 KILTDTL
+3270 ILIDTL
-3277 KQTYLDLFFSSVR
+3277 KQTYLDLFFASVR

-3314 GELHQPSNYK
+3314 GELRQPSNYK
-3324 NDNLED
+3324 NDNLSD
-3330 FEAYIA
+3330 FESYIA

-3349 SNYTKLEPADLLVSD
+3349 SNYTRLEPAKLSVSD

-3372 NGSITVVNANV
+3372 NGTVAVVNAKVINEQ
-3383 VDDKLVYSNAN
+3383 LVYDDAN
-3394 LNTYPWK
+3394 LEIYPWK
-3401 NWLDNSSYNIT
+3401 NWLDNSSYQIT
-3412 TIEIID
+3412 SIEIID
-3418 NGSDYYLEPVVRFIS
+3418 NGANYHLEPVVRFVS
-3433 NSGSGAKARAFI
+3433 KSGSGAKARAFI
-3445 SNGRV
+3445 TNGRV
-3450 NRIVLLDPG
+3450 TRIVLLDPG
-3459 TGYLSAPTI
+3459 SGYLSAPTI
-3468 LIEGGLNLG
+3468 LIEGGLNKG
-3477 GTSARAVAIIGNGT
+3477 GTSAKAVAIIGNGA

-3505 RTYFITQLEETETFI
+3505 RTYFITQLEETETFV
-3520 GTGSKLQ
+3520 GTGSRLQ
-3527 FALKWSPDI
+3527 FALKWSPDV
-3536 RVGKASVTVNGIDVL
+3536 RVGKSSVTVNGIDVL
-3551 RDEYKLS
+3551 RDDYKLA
-3558 KTKSTAKGYTSYNGS
+3558 KTKSTDKGYTSYNGS
-3573 LILQSAP
+3573 LILTSAP
-3580 ASGAVVSVTYLKD
+3580 AKNAVISVTYLKD

-3618 SQLMTGVD
+3618 AQLMTGVD

-3660 DDFITTTGAG
+3660 DDFITTVHAN
-3670 DTEWQLQYVP
+3670 DTHWQLQYVP
-3680 AVNEQINIYHIPVG
+3680 ALNEQINIYHIPLNG
-3694 GTPIRLD
+3694 KPIRLD
-3701 DPYYGTPQQTNPL
+3701 DPHYGTPQQTNPL

-3721 STGISSTFDA
+3721 STGISSTPDA
-3731 NTYDIAI
+3731 NTYDISI
-3738 PGTYVVGVGDT
+3738 PGTYHVGEGDT

-3762 PQEKDYDTALAGGDL
+3762 PQEKDYDTALAGGDM

-3789 ILVDGDG
+3789 IIVDGDG
-3796 FVTPTSSPATE
+3796 FVTPTTSPATE

-3814 FDSMAIKVFDKQY
+3814 FDAMAIKVFDKPY

-3835 DSQRADGSTLRFN
+3835 DSHRADGSTVRFN
-3848 LKQVPNSSQAI
+3848 LRQVPNSSQAI
-3859 IVKVVDINSSVLQI
+3859 IVKVVDINSSILQT

-3905 FSGENI
+3905 FSGQNI

-3919 NGTTLEFVTRAP
+3919 NGATLEFVTRAP
-3931 WLTSLTSAVY
+3931 WIKNLTSAVY
-3941 INGMPAIYEA
+3941 VNGIPAISEI

-3965 IRFGAAPDS
+3965 IRFGTAPDS

-3981 IVAGAEQ
+3981 IVAGSEQ

-3994 TERILADGRE
+3994 TEVILADGRE
-4004 NINPGTL
+4004 NTDPVTH
-4011 LPNGTSTYELV
+4011 LPNGTSTYNLI
-4022 NKVGDALPMESN
+4022 NKVGDALPAESN

-4044 KGPTNSYYPIKSNR
+4044 KGPTNSYYAIKSNR
-4058 LTYVID
+4058 LNYIID
-4064 PNRFAPYSLDVDQIF
+4064 PNRFAPYTLDVADIF
-4079 VFVDGNILE
+4079 VFVEGTILE
-4088 VGRDYTV
+4088 VGTDYTV
-4095 DLSAI
+4095 DLSVI
-4100 SVKIT
+4100 SVKINRRT
-4105 RAVYDLYR
+4105 YDLY
-4113 NKKLIVNIKQE
+4113 KGKTLVVNIKQK
-4124 QGYTYVPAGGVNPT
+4124 QGYAYVPASGANPPK
-4138 RIIFSDVYD
+4138 IIFSSIYN
-4147 NTNLIEVISS
+4147 NTNHIEVISS

-4170 TVNNTLSIT
+4170 TVNNELTIT

-4193 GTIVLDRTVLSDS
+4193 GTIVLDKTVISDS
-4206 YVWITKNGLLL
+4206 YVWITKNGSLL
-4217 VPNIDYILTED
+4217 VPNIDYVLSED
-4228 KQVVKLTEHAY
+4228 KQVIKLTENAY
-4239 NGDEFQVITYSSNV
+4239 NADEFQIITYSSNV
-4253 LSAGIA
+4253 LRAGIA

-4284 QPLRYNDLTIT
+4284 QPLKYNDVTIT

-4307 LKNKPGIVEIRGE
+4307 AKNKPGIIEIRGE

-4325 TINHNVED
+4325 TINHNIQNDV
-4333 DIWVLGQL
+4333 WVLGQL
-4341 RRATLGTGAPMVHPI
+4341 RRATLGTGAPLVHPI

-4366 ETIPYNNKVL
+4366 ETIPYNNKVM

-4386 VVPVSFIPK
+4386 VVPVSFVPK
-4395 LYPIKDAVTHE
+4395 LYPIKDSVTHQ

-4422 PVDSEWAQGVSYTV
+4422 PVDSEWAQGVAYTI
-4436 GTIVTVGSYTYRCT
+4436 GTIVTVGSYTYRCIT
-4450 TAHTSSL
+4450 NHTSSL
-4457 VFLNDSSKWQ
+4457 VFLNDHNNWQ

-4485 NLAPDSP
+4485 NMAPDSP

-4516 LQVGTQVT
+4516 LVAGTQIT
-4524 VVRRSGISWDSA
+4524 VVRRSGTAWDSK
-4536 VNLLDDNNSVASF
+4536 VNLLEDNNSVAEF

-4559 DNNKYENGPQGSSTF
+4559 DNNKYENGQQGSSTF
-4574 DSGAGTLDS
+4574 DSSAGTLDS